1 MGRAFWARSG
11 AILSGIVA
19 LCGVIW
25 YAAPL
30 LALAGYHPF
39 EAPWVRM
46 VSIVFCAVMGG
57 GYLIHYAYT
66 RIKASDNL
74 AEAVA
79 QPEETDDGDVLKDR
93 MKDALTTLRSASGG
107 KGDFL
112 YDLPWYV
119 IIGPPGSGKT
129 TALVNS
135 GLNFPLARGKT
146 PQAIAGVGGTRYCD
160 WWFTED
166 AVLIDTAGRYTT
178 QDSNQRADQKS
189 WTAFL
194 DLLKKNRPR
203 QPINGVIV
211 AISIQDL
218 ITLDQ
223 AELVAHAGA
232 VRARLLELHDRLR
245 IDFPVYVVFTKMD
258 LVAGFQEFFSWLGEA
273 GRRQVWGATFQTRS
287 KTENMVTQFP
297 GELDALVE
305 RLSEMMPDRLQGEPD
320 PAARVRVFGF
330 PAQIVSLKQP
340 VYDFLARIFEPT
352 RYHANAILRGFYFTS
367 GTQEGTPIDRIIG
380 SISRSFGA
388 EAVRD
393 GYLSGTGKSYFLADL
408 INKVIIGESAW
419 VSTDRR
425 AVRRN
430 LLIRIGAYAALG
442 LATMAAVG
450 AWTYSYT
457 RNDQLIVGTNGEI
470 TAYGANA
477 KALLAETTISDRRF
491 ERVLPLLESVRNM
504 PVGYEHRNAPVPTE
518 ETFGLSQRERLR
530 DSAETTY
537 RAALERFLRP
547 RLVFRLEE
555 VLNAG
560 RAEMV
565 RSVRGDLYETFKVY
579 LMLGGQGPAEK
590 ALIIDWARSD
600 WLNQLY
606 PGPEKASMRQA
617 LEDHLT
623 AMLELDTGTGAT
635 VQLDGNLVRDVQE
648 ALVRMNL
655 ADRAYQM
662 LKSKAR
668 SRTIRDWIA
677 AKAGPNMPA
686 VFTSADGKGL
696 DAVRVA
702 GFYSYNGFHE
712 GLLDRLPDIADQLER
727 ERWVLG
733 EAGRQAVLENQ
744 FQTLPDD
751 ILAIYAKD
759 FIGAWNAALANLRVK
774 PLTADRPKYLTL
786 ATLSSAASP
795 LKQLFEDIKTQ
806 TQLSRERKKEEAA
819 PAASSAAT
827 PARPAVVFQQSG
839 SAGRMIE
846 DNFRPYYAWVEGGAG
861 TREIDAFVGILN
873 EVYQGLAG
881 SAGEVG
887 SAMQLNAATRASLQT
902 MRASSNRLPAP
913 FDKLMR
919 AASEEFEGT
928 VASSVVA
935 ELQKALA
942 ENVTGVCRQLIAGRY
957 PFARGSDKEVQ
968 MADFARVFSPNGVM
982 DKFFSSSLQT
992 YVDTSKADWTWRK
1005 DSRVGQMLSGAS
1017 LKEFQRAAQ
1026 IRDAFFGA
1034 GGTQAGFAFAVTPL
1048 TPTAAGTTVKL
1059 DINGTQIA
1067 SPQAPPEPG
1076 GFAFPG
1082 TAPPPPPQPQSVAP
1096 ATVMFPGPT
1105 GLGRVTM
1112 IAVSDQTGTSFP
1124 LMERTGVWALFRVID
1139 QSKVSKQGDA
1149 LRVVI
1154 TAGREHAYRFNVQS
1168 TVNPFTMPAL
1178 REFNC
1183 PATLVQ

>member
-1 MGRAFWARSG
+1 MGRAFWAKSG
-11 AILSGIVA
+11 VVLSGIVA

-30 LALAGYHPF
+30 FAMAGYYPF
-39 EAPWVRM
+39 ESPWIRGI
-46 VSIVFCAVMGG
+46 SIVFCAVMGG

-66 RIKASDNL
+66 RIKSAENL
-74 AEAVA
+74 SEAVGQA
-79 QPEETDDGDVLKDR
+79 EEQDDSDALKER
-93 MKDALTTLRSASGG
+93 MKDALTTLKSASGG

-178 QDSNQRADQKS
+178 QDSNQRSDQKS
-189 WTAFL
+189 WGAFL
-194 DLLKKNRPR
+194 DLLKKNRPK

-232 VRARLLELHDRLR
+232 VRSRLLELHERLK
-245 IDFPVYVVFTKMD
+245 IDFPVYVLFTKMD
-258 LVAGFQEFFSWLGEA
+258 LVAGFQEYFGYLGEA
-273 GRRQVWGATFQTRS
+273 GRRQVWGATFQTKS

-330 PAQIVSLKQP
+330 PAQVVTLKQP
-340 VYDFLARIFEPT
+340 VFDFLTRIFEPT
-352 RYHANAILRGFYFTS
+352 RYHSNAILRGFYFTS

-388 EAVRD
+388 EAIND

-419 VSTDRR
+419 VSTDQR

-430 LLIRIGAYAALG
+430 LLIKIAAYSALA
-442 LATMAAVG
+442 LATMAGVA
-450 AWTYSYT
+450 AWTLSYT

-477 KALLAETTISDRRF
+477 KALLSETTISDRKF
-491 ERVLPLLESVRNM
+491 ERVLPLLEAVRNM
-504 PVGYEHRNAPVPTE
+504 PVGYEHRNEAVPTE
-518 ETFGLSQRERLR
+518 ETFGLSQRDRLR
-530 DSAETTY
+530 SAAETTY
-537 RAALERFLRP
+537 RAALERFLRQ
-547 RLVFRLEE
+547 RLIFRLEE

-579 LMLGGQGPAEK
+579 LMLGAQGPAEK
-590 ALIIDWARSD
+590 ALIVDWARAD

-606 PGPEKASMRQA
+606 PGPEKAGMRQA
-617 LEDHLT
+617 LEEHLV
-623 AMLELDTGTGAT
+623 AMLELDNGTGAN
-635 VQLDGNLVRDVQE
+635 VQLDGTLVKDVQE

-668 SRTIRDWIA
+668 SKTIKDWIA

-686 VFTSADGKGL
+686 VFTSGDGKGL

-702 GFYSYNGFHE
+702 GFYTYNGFHE
-712 GLLDRLPDIADQLER
+712 GLIDRLPDIADQLER

-733 EAGRQAVLENQ
+733 EPGRQAVVDNQ

-751 ILAIYAKD
+751 ILIIYAKD
-759 FIGAWNAALANLRVK
+759 FIAAWNAALANIRVR

-786 ATLSSAASP
+786 GTLSSAASP

-806 TQLSRERKKEEAA
+806 TQLSRERKKEEA
-819 PAASSAAT
+819 PAGAGAGAAK
-827 PARPAVVFQQSG
+827 PAIVFQNSA
-839 SAGRMIE
+839 SAGRSIE
-846 DNFRPYYAWVEGGAG
+846 DNFRPYYAWVEGNAG
-861 TREIDAFVGILN
+861 GREIDAFVGILN

-887 SAMQLNAATRASLQT
+887 SALQLNAATRQSLAT

-935 ELQKALA
+935 ELQKGLA
-942 ENVTGVCRQLIAGRY
+942 ENVTAVCRQLITGRY
-957 PFARGSDKEVQ
+957 PFTKGSDKEVQ

-982 DKFFSSSLQT
+982 DKFFITSLQT
-992 YVDTSKADWTWRK
+992 YVDTSKAEWTWRK
-1005 DSRVGQMLSGAS
+1005 DSRVGQMLSNNS
-1017 LKEFQRAAQ
+1017 LREFQRAAQ

-1034 GGTQAGFAFAVTPL
+1034 GGTQASFAFAVMPL

-1076 GFAFPG
+1076 FTFPG
-1082 TAPPPPPQPQSVAP
+1082 TTPPPAPPPQSVAP

-1112 IAVSDQTGTSFP
+1112 VAISDQTGTSFP
-1124 LMERTGVWALFRVID
+1124 LMERTGVWALFKVLD

-1168 TVNPFTMPAL
+1168 TVNPFTMSAL